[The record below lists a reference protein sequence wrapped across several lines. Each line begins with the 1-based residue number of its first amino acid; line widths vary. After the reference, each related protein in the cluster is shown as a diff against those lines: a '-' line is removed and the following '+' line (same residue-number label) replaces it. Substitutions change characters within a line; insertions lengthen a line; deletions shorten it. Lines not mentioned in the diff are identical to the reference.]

1 MLNCQMIACNN
12 NFIVFKLYESEND
25 FQGEICGYINI
36 DEEVK
41 KQNIRI
47 NKHGK
52 LSLIVKAGRDSYEGA
67 W

>member
-12 NFIVFKLYESEND
+12 NFIVLKLYESEND